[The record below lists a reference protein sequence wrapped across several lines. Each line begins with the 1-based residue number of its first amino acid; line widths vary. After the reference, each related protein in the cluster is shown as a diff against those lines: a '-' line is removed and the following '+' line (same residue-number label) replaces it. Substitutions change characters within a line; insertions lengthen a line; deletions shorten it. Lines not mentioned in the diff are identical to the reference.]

1 MDIELFWN
9 ADECRCEWRQRPD
22 GQLAVDHDLKTA
34 ALVSLFTWR
43 RAEAGDRLPD
53 PKGPRRGW
61 WGDLLSAKPIGSR
74 LWLLSREKQT
84 TEVVRLAQE
93 YAEEALA
100 WLVEDG
106 VCKSVDVVSE
116 IVRPG
121 MLGLRCRFTRPD
133 ASQVAFKFDFA
144 WQNLSTMTS

>member
-1 MDIELFWN
+1 M
-9 ADECRCEWRQRPD
+9 
-22 GQLAVDHDLKTA
+22 
-34 ALVSLFTWR
+34 
-43 RAEAGDRLPD
+43 
-53 PKGPRRGW
+53 
-61 WGDLLSAKPIGSR
+61 
-74 LWLLSREKQT
+74 WLLSREKQT